1 MPLFKT
7 TLNILKIVDA
17 DELHN
22 RNWMDSNKLQLPPGG
37 PDNPKLKWDYSRE
50 MVIEDVDIWEVLY
63 EASGGIGV
71 YAAWLPYAE
80 FYMITTGWIPNTVND
95 RIIETY
101 YGPTSQKQM
110 YARATVLGIPLR
122 VHTVWIDDEDIWL
135 HAQPT
140 HLDNNKT
147 IILP

>member
-1 MPLFKT
+1 MPVFKT

-17 DELHN
+17 DELHD
-22 RNWMDSNKLQLPPGG
+22 RNWLDSDKLQLPPGG

-50 MVIEDVDIWEVLY
+50 LRVEDVDIWEVLY

-80 FYMITTGWIPNTVND
+80 FYMVTTGWIPKTIND

-101 YGPTSQKQM
+101 YGPNSQKQV
-110 YARATVLGIPLR
+110 YARATALGIPL
-122 VHTVWIDDEDIWL
+122 TVNTMWVDEEDTWL
-135 HAQPT
+135 YTYPT
-140 HLDNNKT
+140 HLDNKT

>member
-1 MPLFKT
+1 MPIFKT
-7 TLNILKIVDA
+7 TLNILKITDA

-22 RNWMDSNKLQLPPGG
+22 RNWLDSDKLQLPPGG
-37 PDNPKLKWDYSRE
+37 PDSPKLKWDYSRE
-50 MVIEDVDIWEVLY
+50 MTVEDVDIWEVLY

-80 FYMITTGWIPNTVND
+80 FYMVTTGWIPKTIND

-101 YGPTSQKQM
+101 YGPNSQKQV
-110 YARATVLGIPLR
+110 YARATELGIPLT
-122 VHTVWIDDEDIWL
+122 VNTVWIDEEDTWL

-140 HLDNNKT
+140 QVDNKI

>member
-1 MPLFKT
+1 MPIFKT

-17 DELHN
+17 DELHD
-22 RNWMDSNKLQLPPGG
+22 RNWMDSDALQLPPGG

-50 MVIEDVDIWEVLY
+50 MTVDDVDIWEVLY

-80 FYMITTGWIPNTVND
+80 FYMITTGWIPKTIND

-101 YGPTSQKQM
+101 YGPNSQKQV
-110 YARATVLGIPLR
+110 YARATELGIPLT
-122 VHTVWIDDEDIWL
+122 VNTVWIEEDEVWL
-135 HAQPT
+135 HAQPKHT
-140 HLDNNKT
+140 DNKT

>member
-1 MPLFKT
+1 MPIFKT

-17 DELHN
+17 DELHD
-22 RNWMDSNKLQLPPGG
+22 RNWMDSDTLQLPPGG

-50 MVIEDVDIWEVLY
+50 MTVDDVDIWEVLY

-80 FYMITTGWIPNTVND
+80 FYMITTGCIPKTIND

-101 YGPTSQKQM
+101 YGPNSQKQV
-110 YARATVLGIPLR
+110 YARATELGIPLT
-122 VHTVWIDDEDIWL
+122 VNTVWIEEDDVWL
-135 HAQPT
+135 HAQPKHT
-140 HLDNNKT
+140 DNKT

>member
-1 MPLFKT
+1 MPIFKT

-17 DELHN
+17 DELQD
-22 RNWMDSNKLQLPPGG
+22 RNWMDSDTLQLPPGG
-37 PDNPKLKWDYSRE
+37 PDYPKLKWDYSRE
-50 MVIEDVDIWEVLY
+50 MTVEDVDIWEELY

-80 FYMITTGWIPNTVND
+80 FYMITTGWIPKTIND

-101 YGPTSQKQM
+101 YGPNSQKQV
-110 YARATVLGIPLR
+110 YARATELGIPL
-122 VHTVWIDDEDIWL
+122 TVNTMWVDDEDAWL
-135 HAQPT
+135 HTHPT
-140 HLDNNKT
+140 HADNKI

>member
-1 MPLFKT
+1 MPIFKT
-7 TLNILKIVDA
+7 TLNILKIVDS
-17 DELHN
+17 DELYD
-22 RNWMDSNKLQLPPGG
+22 RNWMDSDTLQLPPGG

-50 MVIEDVDIWEVLY
+50 MTVDDVDIWEVLY

-80 FYMITTGWIPNTVND
+80 FYMITTGWIPKTIND

-101 YGPTSQKQM
+101 YGPNSQKQV
-110 YARATVLGIPLR
+110 YARATELGIPLA
-122 VHTVWIDDEDIWL
+122 VNTVWIEEDEVWL
-135 HAQPT
+135 HSQPT
-140 HLDNNKT
+140 HADNKT